1 VSSAHPPTRV
11 AVDPPEMWIFKWP
24 SGKVHELFFSFFFI
38 YIYIYIYE
46 NNQNTLDVKQWY
58 NTKTHCGGTH
68 TLSPTP
74 MYVDVVQLLYT
85 KSASITHHIYI
96 YISGNVICTTP
107 TQQGHN
113 TLHMGVGPHTHN
125 RNTTPIYM
133 GWVPVC
139 VGPTPCD
146 IRAIY
151 IYIYIIFLCSF
162 DF

>member
-1 VSSAHPPTRV
+1 
-11 AVDPPEMWIFKWP
+11 
-24 SGKVHELFFSFFFI
+24 
-38 YIYIYIYE
+38 
-46 NNQNTLDVKQWY
+46 
-58 NTKTHCGGTH
+58 
-68 TLSPTP
+68 

-113 TLHMGVGPHTHN
+113 TLHMGWAPTHTTGTQHPSTWGGSQCVWGPPHVIVE
-125 RNTTPIYM
+125 P
-133 GWVPVC
+133 
-139 VGPTPCD
+139 
-146 IRAIY
+146 Y